1 MMCSMTLC
9 TNECAHV
16 HVHLLLVQST
26 SANIFSPSV
35 EMSSLLV
42 EICSRQEAWM
52 EMRTGTLVDPPQDTG
67 TTGPHPAAQE
77 QM

>member
-1 MMCSMTLC
+1 MHVC
-9 TNECAHV
+9 TYVQYIGIAH
-16 HVHLLLVQST
+16 S
-26 SANIFSPSV
+26 IDMFPPSV

-52 EMRTGTLVDPPQDTG
+52 EMRPGTFVDPPQDTG
-67 TTGPHPAAQE
+67 PTGPHPVAQE